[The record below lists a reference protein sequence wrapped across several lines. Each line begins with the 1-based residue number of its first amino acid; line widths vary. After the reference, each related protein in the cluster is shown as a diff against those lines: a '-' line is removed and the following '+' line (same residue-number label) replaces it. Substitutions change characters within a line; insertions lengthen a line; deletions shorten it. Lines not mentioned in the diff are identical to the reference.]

1 MVLLFLTLLPISVLI
16 AMPIIQR
23 LSGEAEA
30 WQGQVTQGA
39 LWSLLPLG
47 VLWTLQMLDSGS
59 GVLSIIPCLVG
70 LGLLLLGSSGGWP
83 ALLSGRLMQA
93 GFASLALIA
102 FEVAEG
108 FTAIAAA
115 VLMAAAAATCD
126 TLLDRLGPAPRQP
139 LGGSDD
145 PSPLASPEL
154 SGPLVGGIQSA
165 AAEPSPQPAAQPALS
180 DRPPLPPPGAV
191 TRWTSEQAEQA
202 ATQSAEQA
210 AWMRSR
216 RLDSQGGLSGA
227 GDRRLPL

>member
-1 MVLLFLTLLPISVLI
+1 MVLLFLTLIPISVLI

-23 LSGEAEA
+23 LSGEADT
-30 WQGQVTQGA
+30 WQGQATQGA

-47 VLWTLQMLDSGS
+47 VLWTLQMLDAGS
-59 GVLSIIPCLVG
+59 GVFSIIPCLVG

-93 GFASLALIA
+93 GFASLALLS

-108 FTAIAAA
+108 FTAIASA
-115 VLMAAAAATCD
+115 VLMAAAAAVSD

-139 LGGSDD
+139 LGDADD

-154 SGPLVGGIQSA
+154 SGPLVGGIQPKS
-165 AAEPSPQPAAQPALS
+165 PAAQAYTPPAPEPTPPALS

-191 TRWTSEQAEQA
+191 TRWTSEQADP
-202 ATQSAEQA
+202 
-210 AWMRSR
+210 AWIRPR
-216 RLDSQGGLSGA
+216 RLESEGGLSGA